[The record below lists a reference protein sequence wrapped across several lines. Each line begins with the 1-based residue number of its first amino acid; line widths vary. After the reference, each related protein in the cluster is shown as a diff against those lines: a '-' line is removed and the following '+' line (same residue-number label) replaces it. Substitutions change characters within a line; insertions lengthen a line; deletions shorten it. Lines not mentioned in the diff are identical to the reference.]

1 MSRSSAG
8 SRPSSG
14 AYSAELFR
22 WFEQHAVPVMR
33 RLGDWPF
40 VVAVREALPWSI
52 VGLAAAFAVVLFVAP
67 QSAGT
72 SPSLGLRI
80 AGALL
85 PAFGVMAAV
94 LAVMLPIRF
103 ARAGGYAV
111 APMTAGSVAAFIA
124 ALPHA
129 VAHDAVAYL
138 RTVGPSGL
146 FLAMLA
152 CGLTAAFAWVLR
164 SRHSPWRQWLAALL
178 AVSFFVLLALVH
190 VSPSALIGHAM
201 QPIARMGDSYIALIV
216 IVLVQSLL
224 WTAGVHGPA
233 LLATIVTPVYLTM
246 QMQNTHAYATHAP
259 LPFIVVTS
267 LFLFVFPGG
276 SGSTLPLAAMLSFS
290 KVKHLRR
297 VGRLTIAP
305 AICNINDPLIF
316 GLPIVFN
323 PYLIVPFVVT
333 PLVLATLTYVAV
345 AVGFVARPAFY
356 VPSSVPEFVS
366 TYLATQD
373 VRSFVLVAVNIAIAT
388 VLYYPFVRA
397 YERHLE
403 AAPAA

>member
-1 MSRSSAG
+1 
-8 SRPSSG
+8 
-14 AYSAELFR
+14 
-22 WFEQHAVPVMR
+22 
-33 RLGDWPF
+33 
-40 VVAVREALPWSI
+40 
-52 VGLAAAFAVVLFVAP
+52 
-67 QSAGT
+67 
-72 SPSLGLRI
+72 
-80 AGALL
+80 
-85 PAFGVMAAV
+85 
-94 LAVMLPIRF
+94 
-103 ARAGGYAV
+103 
-111 APMTAGSVAAFIA
+111 MTAGSVAAFIA

-164 SRHSPWRQWLAALL
+164 SRHSLWRQWLAALL
-178 AVSFFVLLALVH
+178 GVSFFVLLALVH
-190 VSPSALIGHAM
+190 VSPSALIAHAM

-246 QMQNTHAYATHAP
+246 QMQNTHAYAAHAP

-323 PYLIVPFVVT
+323 PFR
-333 PLVLATLTYVAV
+333 LV
-345 AVGFVARPAFY
+345 
-356 VPSSVPEFVS
+356 
-366 TYLATQD
+366 
-373 VRSFVLVAVNIAIAT
+373 I
-388 VLYYPFVRA
+388 VRA
-397 YERHLE
+397 QSNRCQRLHVEWF
-403 AAPAA
+403 